1 MNKETFDKI
10 RVTLEEHIG
19 ACQFYLETIKT
30 TDDLKK
36 LTIENAQAL
45 QRFCRSEESYMDK
58 LFQCDLYHIIGM
70 GNLTPPQMMK
80 FTYLIRDFLRF
91 RSTIK
96 AIAMNFDKISS
107 LPSLPVSSVYKTHC
121 FGDLSLIS
129 GANTEPANVHGDKLY
144 ALAGNLIKVS
154 KNKVSEFISFWSK
167 KHKVNLSE
175 NNFLNKAKAGSEY
188 GGVKWTIDSEGD
200 FVGIIIEAT
209 AKALFEGC
217 YKNA

>member
-19 ACQFYLETIKT
+19 ACHSLLDNIKT

-36 LTIENAQAL
+36 LTIDNAQIL

-80 FTYLIRDFLRF
+80 FTYLIRDYLRF
-91 RSTIK
+91 RGTIK

-107 LPSLPVSSVYKTHC
+107 LPGLPVSSVYKTHC
-121 FGDLSLIS
+121 FEDLSLIS
-129 GANTEPANVHGDKLY
+129 GAYTETANVPVDKLY
-144 ALAGNLIKVS
+144 ALAGNMIKVS
-154 KNKVSEFISFWSK
+154 KNKVSEFIRFWSK
-167 KHKVNLSE
+167 KHKVNFSE
-175 NNFLNKAKAGSEY
+175 NNFINKAKAGSEY
-188 GGVKWTIDSEGD
+188 GGVKWTIDSEGN
-200 FVGIIIEAT
+200 FVGIIIDAN
-209 AKALFEGC
+209 AQALFEGC
-217 YKNA
+217 YQNA